1 MTLGENMTITRP
13 RRMSYREAV
22 GELANA
28 QKTSKGA
35 PAYSRFVNRPL
46 GRRFA
51 AVAYRLN
58 ATPNQVTAVSAV
70 FTFSGLAMV
79 ALAGPNWISA
89 VVVALLLV
97 IGYGLDAADG
107 QLSRLQ
113 GSGSAAGEWLDHVVD
128 AVKMGSLHLVV
139 LICWYR
145 FFELD
150 TLWLLVPLAFQVVAA
165 TQFFAVI
172 LTDQLRRMHRADRG
186 TIRAGQGSSSA
197 WYSLAVIP
205 TDYGLMCLVFVLLG
219 WSTGFVLVYTL
230 LLLANAAFLAL
241 ALPKWF
247 REVKRL
253 G

>member
-1 MTLGENMTITRP
+1 MTITRP
-13 RRMSYREAV
+13 RKMSYREAI
-22 GELANA
+22 GELVHA

-51 AVAYRLN
+51 AAAYRLN
-58 ATPNQVTAVSAV
+58 ATPNQVTGVSAA

-79 ALAGPNWISA
+79 ALADPNWVSA
-89 VVVALLLV
+89 IAVALLLV
-97 IGYGLDAADG
+97 VGYGLDAADG

-145 FFELD
+145 FFDLD
-150 TLWLLVPLAFQVVAA
+150 TWWLLVPLAFQVVAA

-172 LTDQLRRMHRADRG
+172 LTDQLRRMHRADPG
-186 TIRAGQGSSSA
+186 TIRAGQGSSSG

-205 TDYGLMCLVFVLLG
+205 TDYGLMCLVFALLG
-219 WSTGFVLVYTL
+219 WNTGFVLVYTL
-230 LLLANAAFLAL
+230 LLLANTAFLAL

-247 REVKRL
+247 REVNLL